1 MQPVR
6 SLSKAL
12 LACLLTGCGAS
23 ISDSP
28 APPPCA
34 SPVVLPERAL
44 NDQEIE
50 VFWGRDR
57 SALRE
62 CGTRLE
68 VAAGR
73 AD

>member
-1 MQPVR
+1 
-6 SLSKAL
+6 
-12 LACLLTGCGAS
+12 
-23 ISDSP
+23 
-28 APPPCA
+28 
-34 SPVVLPERAL
+34 VVLPERAL